1 MNSALNKLEL
11 GQFVDRDTM
20 RFVRDYPHPIERV
33 WAALTVPEQ
42 VSVWWMPC
50 SSLELRAGGTY
61 VLNSSLGNAI
71 FKGKIKECQP
81 PRLIDFSGVTRF
93 ELFEHEGGCR
103 MVLTLK
109 RWPTGWNPV
118 SIAGFHGWLEQLGL
132 HLEGFDYER
141 INQLVYVWPYVF
153 SAYEYLIRQNVADG
167 AKVIHRVHFRVND
180 ASLRDEMKPVL
191 HQVTDLLRKTPNL
204 QVQLDGFCDD
214 PGSSFEESLKLGK
227 ARADAV
233 AEFLRE
239 AGIAADRLIVSSAGS
254 SHQVVPNDCEEGRAF
269 NRRVELRPTY

>member
-1 MNSALNKLEL
+1 
-11 GQFVDRDTM
+11 
-20 RFVRDYPHPIERV
+20 
-33 WAALTVPEQ
+33 
-42 VSVWWMPC
+42 MPC
-50 SSLELRAGGTY
+50 SSLELRAGGKY

-93 ELFEHEGGCR
+93 ELFEHVGGCR

-254 SHQVVPNDCEEGRAF
+254 SHQVVPSDCEEGRAF